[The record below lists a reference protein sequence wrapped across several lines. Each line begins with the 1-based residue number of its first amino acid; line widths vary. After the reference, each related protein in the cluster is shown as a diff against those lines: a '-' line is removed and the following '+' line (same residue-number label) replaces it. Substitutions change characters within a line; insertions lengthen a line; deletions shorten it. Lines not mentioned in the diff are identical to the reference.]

1 MVHSKLRDYQNFN
14 DFVDTM
20 DLLLEYN
27 VNKADPLGAIYDQ
40 DPIYL
45 ADGDSAIWA
54 NGTWAWTNIAD
65 SGAENDDDYCFIPFV
80 LGNDTNAVAN
90 TGMQASATK
99 QVIIDKVQATEDQ
112 QNVAKEFLNWMVYNE
127 TAQKMLVED
136 VNIVPANANN
146 KVEPVDP
153 LSRDMKS
160 KMEAGKTYSSGFV
173 APSDHWQVLGA
184 KQCRN
189 ILQVRV
195 QKQILQVQLMHT
207 GRHRN
212 KNDITAVHNA
222 GKCSVDCN
230 YKKADLINSKT
241 AIRKGSKIMGRKTGE
256 KIRNLFIFAI
266 PNAQYFLPW
275 L

>member
-1 MVHSKLRDYQNFN
+1 MIHMTELPPEVLKL
-14 DFVDTM
+14 
-20 DLLLEYN
+20 L
-27 VNKADPLGAIYDQ
+27 NKADPLGAIYDQ

-112 QNVAKEFLNWMVYNE
+112 QNAAKEFLNWMVYNE

-136 VNIVPANANN
+136 VKIVPANANN

-160 KMEAGKTYSSGFV
+160 KMEAGKTYSSCFV

-184 KQCRN
+184 AM
-189 ILQVRV
+189 
-195 QKQILQVQLMHT
+195 QKYI
-207 GRHRN
+207 
-212 KNDITAVHNA
+212 A
-222 GKCSVDCN
+222 GESS
-230 YKKADLINSKT
+230 KADLAS
-241 AIRKGSKIMGRKTGE
+241 AVD
-256 KIRNLFIFAI
+256 AYWQ
-266 PNAQYFLPW
+266 AQK
-275 L
+275 

>member
-1 MVHSKLRDYQNFN
+1 
-14 DFVDTM
+14 M

-112 QNVAKEFLNWMVYNE
+112 QNAAKEFLNWMVYNE

-153 LSRDMKS
+153 LSKDMKS
-160 KMEAGKTYSSGFV
+160 KMEAGKTYSSCFV

-184 KQCRN
+184 AM
-189 ILQVRV
+189 
-195 QKQILQVQLMHT
+195 QKYI
-207 GRHRN
+207 
-212 KNDITAVHNA
+212 A
-222 GKCSVDCN
+222 GESS
-230 YKKADLINSKT
+230 KADLAS
-241 AIRKGSKIMGRKTGE
+241 AVD
-256 KIRNLFIFAI
+256 AYWQ
-266 PNAQYFLPW
+266 AQK
-275 L
+275 

>member
-1 MVHSKLRDYQNFN
+1 
-14 DFVDTM
+14 M

-112 QNVAKEFLNWMVYNE
+112 QNAAKEFLNWMVYNE

-136 VNIVPANANN
+136 VKIVPANANN

-160 KMEAGKTYSSGFV
+160 KMEAGKTYSSCFV

-184 KQCRN
+184 AM
-189 ILQVRV
+189 
-195 QKQILQVQLMHT
+195 QKYI
-207 GRHRN
+207 
-212 KNDITAVHNA
+212 A
-222 GKCSVDCN
+222 GESS
-230 YKKADLINSKT
+230 KADLAS
-241 AIRKGSKIMGRKTGE
+241 AVD
-256 KIRNLFIFAI
+256 AYWQ
-266 PNAQYFLPW
+266 AQK
-275 L
+275 

>member
-1 MVHSKLRDYQNFN
+1 
-14 DFVDTM
+14 M

-112 QNVAKEFLNWMVYNE
+112 QNAAKEFLNWMVYNE
-127 TAQKMLVED
+127 TAQKMLVKD

-160 KMEAGKTYSSGFV
+160 KMEAGKTYSSCFV

-184 KQCRN
+184 AM
-189 ILQVRV
+189 
-195 QKQILQVQLMHT
+195 QKYI
-207 GRHRN
+207 
-212 KNDITAVHNA
+212 A
-222 GKCSVDCN
+222 GESS
-230 YKKADLINSKT
+230 KADLAS
-241 AIRKGSKIMGRKTGE
+241 AVD
-256 KIRNLFIFAI
+256 AYWQ
-266 PNAQYFLPW
+266 AQK
-275 L
+275 